1 MTGFD
6 ESYLGKLR
14 ATLGHDLLLS
24 PGVQILLIRD
34 DQRILVQKR
43 ADSGVWELPAG
54 SCEPGQSFRTAAVAE
69 LFEETSIR
77 IQPAD
82 LIPFASLSDPSIH
95 TLTYPNG
102 DQVHAFALCFWAW
115 APHGE
120 TSINDGEAIEH
131 QWADPSDLP
140 RPIHPPAAA
149 TIRLFN
155 RYQASGQTFQAE

>member
-1 MTGFD
+1 MTGFN

-14 ATLGHDLLLS
+14 SILGHELLLS

-34 DQRILVQKR
+34 DQRILVQRR
-43 ADSGVWELPAG
+43 ADNGMWELPAG

-69 LFEETSIR
+69 LFEETNIR

-102 DQVHAFALCFWAW
+102 DQVHAFALCFWAS
-115 APHGE
+115 APGDDAA
-120 TSINDGEAIEH
+120 INDGEAVEH
-131 QWADPSDLP
+131 RWVDPSDLP
-140 RPIHPPAAA
+140 HPIHPPTAAV
-149 TIRLFN
+149 IRLFN
-155 RYQASGQTFQAE
+155 RYQASGHTFQAE